1 MAFQMGNC
9 DKDALDEGMTNS
21 FFALL
26 GLEIIAFPNQ
36 DDVAP
41 NVIPAA
47 DLYQQEALTVPP
59 LQRPSIQPYLGFQYN
74 TMVFAVAPAISSFK
88 GQTANDLAVQALAWR
103 IDARLWWLPASWV
116 LGGSIAYADAQ
127 LKVDDTVVAEAF
139 PELVFEPTMGQYLK
153 IRDTIRVVGRAR
165 LPIMLQSEHVQLGFG
180 GALSIEFT
188 R

>member
-1 MAFQMGNC
+1 
-9 DKDALDEGMTNS
+9 MTNS
-21 FFALL
+21 LIAIL
-26 GLEIIAFPNQ
+26 GLELISFPNQ

-59 LQRPSIQPYLGFQYN
+59 LQRPSIQPYLGFQVN
-74 TMVFAVAPAISSFK
+74 DVSIALAPAISTFK
-88 GQTANDLAVQALAWR
+88 GQTANELDVQSLAWR
-103 IDARLWWLPASWV
+103 LDARLWWLPASWV
-116 LGGSIAYADAQ
+116 IGGSIAYADAQ

-139 PELVFEPTMGQYLK
+139 PELVFEPTFGQYLK
-153 IRDTIRVVGRAR
+153 IRDTFRIVGRAR
-165 LPIMLQSEHVQLGFG
+165 LPIAVQSEHVQLGFG